1 MELTKLRKTLI
12 IIVGIVIFLFASLY
26 IGAFSSFDILTST
39 TQLASANT
47 GTGVLP
53 SGAALIQK
61 ITIDGS
67 SLDSFILHISEGSY
81 ASFDYTIEVNDQAAS
96 VERITGEFTGFI
108 QLIEKPIDVQKGD
121 ILTLTITVNDGNTV
135 GFYYGNSIKL
145 ARGEIELQDLNEET
159 CLYLNG
165 QMIYGKLACDITTTT
180 PYYVKLPFFLLSGVS
195 ILLTGIWA
203 IHQYQCAKKRKNTL
217 SIRGI
222 SAFSNYWF
230 LMGQMISRD
239 FKIKYKRSALGV
251 LWSFLNPLLTMA
263 VQYLVFSTL
272 FKSSIPYYPVYLL
285 SGIIC
290 YSYFCEGAGN
300 GLLSITGNTSLLTKV
315 YIPKYIFPVSRT
327 LSSGIN
333 FILSLI
339 PLFAVA
345 AISGLPITEAYL
357 LLPFVFLCLL
367 MLIIGFALMLGTMMV
382 FFRDIQFLWTVI
394 VMMIVYATPIFYPET
409 ILPLN
414 LLPFFKLNPLYH
426 VIRLFR
432 YVLLRNFTLEPVA
445 YVYCF
450 LICAIPLLFGLFVFK
465 KNQDKFLLYL

>member
-1 MELTKLRKTLI
+1 MELSKLRKALI
-12 IIVGIVIFLFASLY
+12 IIVSIVIFLFITLY
-26 IGAFSSFDILTST
+26 IGAFSSFDILTSMT
-39 TQLASANT
+39 ALASANT

-53 SGAALIQK
+53 PGAALTQK
-61 ITIDGS
+61 ITIDGN
-67 SLDSFILHISEGSY
+67 SLDSIILYIGERSY
-81 ASFDYTIEVNDQAAS
+81 ASFDYAIEVNNQAVFS
-96 VERITGEFTGFI
+96 EKITSEHAGII
-108 QLIEKPIDVQKGD
+108 QLIHKPIDFQKGD
-121 ILTLTITVNDGNTV
+121 VITLIITVNEGNNI

-145 ARGEIELQDLNEET
+145 ARGEIGMQDLNEET

-180 PYYVKLPFFLLSGVS
+180 PYYVKLPFFLLSGAA
-195 ILLTGIWA
+195 ILLASIWA
-203 IHQYQCAKKRKNTL
+203 ITQYRNCIKGKSTL

-230 LMGQMISRD
+230 MMSQMISRD
-239 FKIKYKRSALGV
+239 FKTKYKRSALGV

-272 FKSSIPYYPVYLL
+272 FKSSIPFYPVYLL

-333 FILSLI
+333 FIFSLI
-339 PLFAVA
+339 PLFVVV
-345 AISGLPITEAYL
+345 AISGLPFTKAYL

-394 VMMIVYATPIFYPET
+394 TMMIVYTTPIFYPET
-409 ILPLN
+409 ILPQN
-414 LLPFFKLNPLYH
+414 LLVIFKFNPLYH

-432 YVLLRNFTLEPVA
+432 YVLLQNFTLEPSA
-445 YVYCF
+445 YLYCF
-450 LICAIPLLFGLFVFK
+450 LICSIPLFIGLLVFK